1 MAEESVT
8 KATSTVKPRRLFW
21 DVLLFAILLIGA
33 YFRLIGLDWDEEQHL
48 HPDERFMTMVA
59 SSIHTPESVGD
70 YFNTATSPLN
80 PHVVGYGFY
89 VYGTL
94 PLFLTRWVGEALG
107 KTGYGEIYLIG
118 RVLSALADLFTV
130 FLVYHIAR
138 HLYRRYAI
146 GALAAGFAALAVLQ
160 IQLSHYFTVDTFANA
175 FLYLS
180 FYAAVRVMTAPLPSE
195 CQGPTSTHRLDEPV
209 GFYLL
214 FGLGLGLALA
224 SKVSTLPVAILLP
237 IAVLIRYSR
246 ITTPEIRG
254 WLRLGMVRNLA
265 LAVVVA
271 FFTFRVFQPYA
282 FSGPGFWG
290 LAINPRWVDNLRELS
305 NLSNGDVDFP
315 PALQWA
321 RRPVTFAWLNMV
333 KWGLGWPLGLLAWAG
348 FLWMGYRIIRGAW
361 REHLLLW
368 AWTGL
373 YFSWQSLNFTRAMR
387 YQLPVYPSLAI
398 IGAWAVITLWN
409 KAALNGLFS

>member
-1 MAEESVT
+1 MG
-8 KATSTVKPRRLFW
+8 KSTW
-21 DVLLFAILLIGA
+21 WGA
-33 YFRLIGLDWDEEQHL
+33 CYQ
-48 HPDERFMTMVA
+48 
-59 SSIHTPESVGD
+59 
-70 YFNTATSPLN
+70 
-80 PHVVGYGFY
+80 
-89 VYGTL
+89 
-94 PLFLTRWVGEALG
+94 
-107 KTGYGEIYLIG
+107 
-118 RVLSALADLFTV
+118 LADLFTV

-175 FLYLS
+175 FLYLA
-180 FYAAVRVMTAPLPSE
+180 FYAAVRVMTAPLPSGG
-195 CQGPTSTHRLDEPV
+195 QDSASVRRLDEPM

-237 IAVLIRYSR
+237 IAALIRYSR
-246 ITTPEIRG
+246 MTTPEMRSR
-254 WLRLGMVRNLA
+254 LSLGMVRNLA

-271 FFTFRVFQPYA
+271 FFTFRIFQPYA

-321 RRPVTFAWLNMV
+321 RRPLTFAWVNMV

-348 FLWMGYRIIRGAW
+348 FLWMGYRIIRGPGVSTSCCG
-361 REHLLLW
+361 R
-368 AWTGL
+368 GL
-373 YFSWQSLNFTRAMR
+373 DCIFPGRA
-387 YQLPVYPSLAI
+387 
-398 IGAWAVITLWN
+398 
-409 KAALNGLFS
+409 